1 MSRNAKSGRFPLNVS
16 YPLVKAKDGDNDGL
30 VAVTSMKWGDN
41 FKFVSVNGKRGVTHA
56 DMIDLNRE
64 NIPDFNVRSFYVD
77 LVIDLKNKGF

>member
-1 MSRNAKSGRFPLNVS
+1 
-16 YPLVKAKDGDNDGL
+16 
-30 VAVTSMKWGDN
+30 MKWGDN